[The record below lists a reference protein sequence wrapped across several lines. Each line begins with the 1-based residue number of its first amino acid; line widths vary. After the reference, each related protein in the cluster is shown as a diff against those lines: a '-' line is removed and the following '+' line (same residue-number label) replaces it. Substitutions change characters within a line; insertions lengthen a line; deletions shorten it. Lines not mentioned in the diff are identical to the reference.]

1 MNSLLL
7 PERYHTNPTMIAGY
21 TNYLRLNSPTRLV
34 EEVQM
39 IAPQHVPNLPDV
51 TTTGILSYSGTLG
64 DDTIT
69 ALVREYNI
77 LLNNPVYSVIE
88 KLINNYPD
96 LATDLYPLLTLSPKD
111 ARDSVI
117 KMLGNSLDSRIRTL
131 LRPIR
136 VQQLHGVYTSIL
148 TRHGRVSIHAK
159 HYLTYRDEATNS
171 TYVLAGTIMLKV
183 NNGTAVPVLDWSVIP
198 NAEFV
203 NTCKQFLNI
212 KQIGT
217 GNTTL
222 VKTDAGYSLYE
233 SSVPVDP
240 QYLSPSI
247 KSIIA
252 GINAGLDY
260 SKCSKFMYSV
270 TLPDG
275 TSVTIIKPS
284 DHESIV
290 VDSTGKSTTMD
301 TSIQTAVEDAVDSM
315 EESEFINENP
325 FLNRGSGS
333 DNGGE
338 DAEGRENAEKEKTK
352 KLEDGINKIE
362 DRIQW
367 IEDRIATIEDSDN
380 HVKDDADI
388 KDYYLQLKGEL
399 SILQSKLEDLKNKTP
414 DREDIESVIVKDSI
428 YESYTPTMIDSQVTA
443 LLENSII
450 SDAERPYFLE
460 DYRRLK
466 VGLITKSKFYENYA
480 VDARLSTIN
489 TQDSV
494 PFTSTPIELVLP
506 VTLLAQTTIDPNFR
520 LVLQDKKVA
529 LQRQV
534 AGQWDTVVSS
544 ITASELLSAPA
555 YAYAGITLEYSIAE
569 LRTALIEFG
578 VINPPVTTL
587 QFIPGQYYLLT
598 TDVIESET
606 LYGTKGTVLQHT
618 ATGLVD
624 GSREP
629 VSIPQHLLTPSS
641 CIPISTTIVVGNKY
655 AITDDNGITKELK
668 LINVG
673 YSTTLDLEYTFISD
687 SGDPI
692 VIPVED
698 LVTCT
703 IVPL

>member
-51 TTTGILSYSGTLG
+51 TTTGILSYLGTLN

-69 ALVREYNI
+69 ALVREYNT

-96 LATDLYPLLTLSPKD
+96 LAIDLYPLLTLSPKD

-148 TRHGRVSIHAK
+148 TRHGRVSIHTK

-183 NNGTAVPVLDWSVIP
+183 NNGTAVPVLDWDAIP

-217 GNTTL
+217 GGAAL

-233 SSVPVDP
+233 SSVPVDS

-284 DHESIV
+284 DHESII

-301 TSIQTAVEDAVDSM
+301 TSIQAAVEDAVDSM

-338 DAEGRENAEKEKTK
+338 NAEGGEDAEKEKAK

-466 VGLITKSKFYENYA
+466 IGLITKSKFYEDYA
-480 VDARLSTIN
+480 VDSRLIAIN

-494 PFTSTPIELVLP
+494 PFTSTPAELVLP

-555 YAYAGITLEYSIAE
+555 YEYEGITLEYSTTE

-578 VINPPVTTL
+578 VINPPVTNM
-587 QFIPGQYYLLT
+587 QFVPGQYYLLT

-687 SGDPI
+687 SGDLI

>member
-1 MNSLLL
+1 M
-7 PERYHTNPTMIAGY
+7 
-21 TNYLRLNSPTRLV
+21 
-34 EEVQM
+34 
-39 IAPQHVPNLPDV
+39 
-51 TTTGILSYSGTLG
+51 
-64 DDTIT
+64 
-69 ALVREYNI
+69 
-77 LLNNPVYSVIE
+77 
-88 KLINNYPD
+88 
-96 LATDLYPLLTLSPKD
+96 
-111 ARDSVI
+111 
-117 KMLGNSLDSRIRTL
+117 
-131 LRPIR
+131 
-136 VQQLHGVYTSIL
+136 
-148 TRHGRVSIHAK
+148 
-159 HYLTYRDEATNS
+159 
-171 TYVLAGTIMLKV
+171 
-183 NNGTAVPVLDWSVIP
+183 
-198 NAEFV
+198 
-203 NTCKQFLNI
+203 
-212 KQIGT
+212 
-217 GNTTL
+217 
-222 VKTDAGYSLYE
+222 
-233 SSVPVDP
+233 
-240 QYLSPSI
+240 
-247 KSIIA
+247 
-252 GINAGLDY
+252 
-260 SKCSKFMYSV
+260 
-270 TLPDG
+270 
-275 TSVTIIKPS
+275 
-284 DHESIV
+284 
-290 VDSTGKSTTMD
+290 
-301 TSIQTAVEDAVDSM
+301 
-315 EESEFINENP
+315 
-325 FLNRGSGS
+325 
-333 DNGGE
+333 
-338 DAEGRENAEKEKTK
+338 
-352 KLEDGINKIE
+352 
-362 DRIQW
+362 
-367 IEDRIATIEDSDN
+367 
-380 HVKDDADI
+380 
-388 KDYYLQLKGEL
+388 
-399 SILQSKLEDLKNKTP
+399 EDLKNKTP

-466 VGLITKSKFYENYA
+466 IGLITKSKFYEDYA

-494 PFTSTPIELVLP
+494 PFTSTPTELVLP

-520 LVLQDKKVA
+520 LVLQDKRVA

-555 YAYAGITLEYSIAE
+555 YEYEGVTLEYSTVE

-578 VINPPVTTL
+578 VINPPVTSM
-587 QFIPGQYYLLT
+587 QFVPGQYYLLT

-629 VSIPQHLLTPSS
+629 VSIPRHLLTPSS

-687 SGDPI
+687 SGDLI

>member
-7 PERYHTNPTMIAGY
+7 PERYHTNPTMTAGY

-51 TTTGILSYSGTLG
+51 TTTGILSYLGTLG

-69 ALVREYNI
+69 ALVREYNT

-183 NNGTAVPVLDWSVIP
+183 NNGTAVPVLDWDAIP

-217 GNTTL
+217 GSATL

-233 SSVPVDP
+233 SSVPVDS

-338 DAEGRENAEKEKTK
+338 NTEGGEDAEKEKAK

-380 HVKDDADI
+380 HVKDDVDI
-388 KDYYLQLKGEL
+388 KDYYLQRKGE
-399 SILQSKLEDLKNKTP
+399 
-414 DREDIESVIVKDSI
+414 
-428 YESYTPTMIDSQVTA
+428 
-443 LLENSII
+443 
-450 SDAERPYFLE
+450 
-460 DYRRLK
+460 
-466 VGLITKSKFYENYA
+466 
-480 VDARLSTIN
+480 
-489 TQDSV
+489 
-494 PFTSTPIELVLP
+494 
-506 VTLLAQTTIDPNFR
+506 
-520 LVLQDKKVA
+520 
-529 LQRQV
+529 
-534 AGQWDTVVSS
+534 
-544 ITASELLSAPA
+544 
-555 YAYAGITLEYSIAE
+555 
-569 LRTALIEFG
+569 
-578 VINPPVTTL
+578 
-587 QFIPGQYYLLT
+587 
-598 TDVIESET
+598 
-606 LYGTKGTVLQHT
+606 
-618 ATGLVD
+618 
-624 GSREP
+624 
-629 VSIPQHLLTPSS
+629 
-641 CIPISTTIVVGNKY
+641 
-655 AITDDNGITKELK
+655 
-668 LINVG
+668 
-673 YSTTLDLEYTFISD
+673 
-687 SGDPI
+687 
-692 VIPVED
+692 
-698 LVTCT
+698 
-703 IVPL
+703 